1 MWFHAS
7 VPQWQRESPKERGRE
22 GERERERESER
33 QRERG
38 RETETE
44 RERERDRN
52 RKREREKERERER
65 SESESEL
72 YCVVALSHALLRPR
86 RRVKLGFR
94 DSDVAVFWMAK
105 AKVDARRF
113 PR

>member
-1 MWFHAS
+1 MAARK
-7 VPQWQRESPKERGRE
+7 VRKKE
-22 GERERERESER
+22 GEREGEG
-33 QRERG
+33 G
-38 RETETE
+38 REGG
-44 RERERDRN
+44 RE
-52 RKREREKERERER
+52 REREKERERER